1 MRIQEEIV
9 VTDSSINTI
18 AKLTLYNFPELP
30 TLTND
35 PEDVWFSLRKEN
47 KDSFNEMINK
57 ALNNTYDIGVTED
70 INGESYGTI
79 ISIPL
84 SYPYFVPQDW
94 NFIGP
99 WPAVNNGEIKGPY
112 YETFTLSLDV
122 DTKDGNV
129 TSVGVIFASS
139 AFINGT
145 QAMFVTDITFDND
158 GNATMVDGYT
168 GWLSST
174 ISSVF

>member
-47 KDSFNEMINK
+47 KDSFNTMIHK
-57 ALNNTYDIGVTED
+57 ALNNTYDIGVTENS
-70 INGESYGTI
+70 NGEGGAVV
-79 ISIPL
+79 SIPL
-84 SYPYFVPQDW
+84 SYPMFFPQDW

-99 WPAVNNGEIKGPY
+99 WPYVNNGKIKGPY
-112 YETFTLSLDV
+112 YQTFELNLDV
-122 DTKDGNV
+122 TTKYGAIISANVMLTSATFVNGNQV
-129 TSVGVIFASS
+129 
-139 AFINGT
+139 
-145 QAMFVTDITFDND
+145 MFMTDLTFDNE
-158 GNATMVDGYT
+158 GNATMVDGYH

-174 ISSVF
+174 IASVF